1 MCTGVCFFLSIIQRV
16 NKRYHNLLSNESG
29 TSEEGSGFMARWGW
43 IYSTKQVADFQNI
56 SVNAAF
62 ELVVVEYLNTL
73 AYLKDYNKD
82 KEQQYK
88 KWQLQ
93 QRLK

>member
-1 MCTGVCFFLSIIQRV
+1 MI
-16 NKRYHNLLSNESG
+16 
-29 TSEEGSGFMARWGW
+29 
-43 IYSTKQVADFQNI
+43 QNI

-62 ELVVVEYLNTL
+62 DLSVVEYLNTL

-82 KEQQYK
+82 KEHQYK

-93 QRLK
+93 ARLK

>member
-1 MCTGVCFFLSIIQRV
+1 VYAFFLSIIQRI
-16 NKRYHNLLSNESG
+16 NKQYNNLLNDESAAS
-29 TSEEGSGFMARWGW
+29 TEGSGFMARWGW
-43 IYSTKQVADFQNI
+43 VYSTKQVADFQNI
-56 SVNAAF
+56 SVNAAYD
-62 ELVVVEYLNTL
+62 LAVVEYLNTL

-82 KEQQYK
+82 KDQQYK

>member
-1 MCTGVCFFLSIIQRV
+1 
-16 NKRYHNLLSNESG
+16 
-29 TSEEGSGFMARWGW
+29 MARWGW
-43 IYSTKQVADFQNI
+43 VFSTKQVADFQNI
-56 SVNAAF
+56 TVN
-62 ELVVVEYLNTL
+62 EGYEMRVIEYLNTL

-82 KEQQYK
+82 KEAQLK